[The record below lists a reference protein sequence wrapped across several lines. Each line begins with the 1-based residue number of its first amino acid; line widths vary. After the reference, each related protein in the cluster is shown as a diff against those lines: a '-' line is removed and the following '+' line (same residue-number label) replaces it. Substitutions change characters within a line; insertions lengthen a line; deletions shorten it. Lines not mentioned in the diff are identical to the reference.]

1 MAEECAAGGVSTFPL
16 TASPLNIIGGV
27 GSPAIVIAIVVKR
40 AAAVFRRHRSSTHLE
55 NLGDR
60 LSQATSVTFTLES
73 GIATVTFRGERRLN
87 VVGSEAL
94 RGMIAAGAE
103 LARDPG
109 LRLLILTG
117 EGKRAFIGGAEI
129 AEMAVFDSRSGRKF
143 ITLVHEACEA
153 LRRLP
158 VPSIARIRGY
168 CLGAG
173 MEMVGRMMSDPSF
186 LEKAMDLGIQYM
198 DTAPLYGTGKS
209 EHFYSEALAGVN
221 RDDFVLST
229 KVGRV
234 LNPSDSPA
242 SDGVHVSLPP
252 LRAAFDFSRDG
263 VLRSLEESL
272 QRLKLDRV
280 DILFI
285 HDPDDFHEQAVN
297 EAFPALA
304 ELRSQ
309 GVIKA
314 IGVGMNFWEPLAQFA
329 READFDCFLLAGRY
343 TLLDQSG
350 LTELLPLCLEKSMSI
365 ILGGPYNSGVLAS
378 DLSDDAATTYFYR
391 ETPPEV
397 LAKARRIKSVCDGHD
412 VPL

>member
-1 MAEECAAGGVSTFPL
+1 MDPLEKAQIGATELEVTRLGLGGAPFGGLSTD
-16 TASPLNIIGGV
+16 V
-27 GSPAIVIAIVVKR
+27 EQR
-40 AAAVFRRHRSSTHLE
+40 AAVSSIET
-55 NLGDR
+55 
-60 LSQATSVTFTLES
+60 
-73 GIATVTFRGERRLN
+73 
-87 VVGSEAL
+87 
-94 RGMIAAGAE
+94 
-103 LARDPG
+103 
-109 LRLLILTG
+109 
-117 EGKRAFIGGAEI
+117 
-129 AEMAVFDSRSGRKF
+129 
-143 ITLVHEACEA
+143 
-153 LRRLP
+153 
-158 VPSIARIRGY
+158 
-168 CLGAG
+168 
-173 MEMVGRMMSDPSF
+173 
-186 LEKAMDLGIQYM
+186 AMDLGIQYL

-234 LNPSDSPA
+234 LNPADSPEG
-242 SDGVHVSLPP
+242 DDVDVNLPP
-252 LRAAFDFSRDG
+252 LKADFDFSRDG

-272 QRLKLDRV
+272 RRLKLDRV
-280 DILFI
+280 DLLFI
-285 HDPDDFHEQAVN
+285 HDPDEFHEQAVN

-412 VPL
+412 VPLKAAALQFGLAHPAVAATIPGARSAAEVEDNFKMASLDIPVDLWGELKHEELIPNDAPTP